1 MVGPICQR
9 RFRRKFLSGPF
20 VAKEECM
27 PKRRLIVHLG
37 LHKTGTTTIQQYLAT
52 HTYGLFCVEALYP
65 CTGRH
70 PLASTQHA
78 LLASGFFSPD
88 LPGGVFGLKGPVDV
102 DLVTRALLHEI
113 ELAGLPT
120 VILSSEEFSRFDA
133 GVVRHFARTF
143 SDFDIVPIAFLRNL
157 VDAFEA
163 YYGTFIRYT
172 DSALPPDPD
181 SMMPTDLLDP
191 FRAWA
196 EVAADGRITVVD
208 YDASVS
214 GNSVQDFCDAV
225 GLVGPWLPDSST
237 MPRLNPSLPPSWTAL
252 ARELREIGIADHH
265 IAGLVDQLGAV
276 PIRERQT
283 VLSAHMREQLQ
294 ERYEKAHRE
303 LRAAEH
309 VRWIGTSDTPRPCAE
324 AIEVNGLAGA
334 VLALGRALASA
345 SDGSS
350 ESDEPDELA
359 APA

>member
-1 MVGPICQR
+1 
-9 RFRRKFLSGPF
+9 
-20 VAKEECM
+20 M

-37 LHKTGTTTIQQYLAT
+37 LHKTGTTTLQQYLAT
-52 HTYGLFCVEALYP
+52 HTYGLFCVGALYP

-78 LLASGFFSPD
+78 LLASGFFAPD
-88 LPGGVFGLKGPVDV
+88 LPGGVFGLKAAVDV

-133 GVVRHFARTF
+133 GVVREFARAF
-143 SDFDIVPIAFLRNL
+143 ADFDIVPVVFLRNL

-181 SMMPTDLLDP
+181 RMMPVDLLDP

-196 EVAADGRITVVD
+196 DVAADGQITVLD

-214 GNSVQDFCDAV
+214 GDSVQDFCEAL
-225 GLVGPWLPDSST
+225 GLVGPSLPDSST

-252 ARELREIGIADHH
+252 ARELREIGIADKH
-265 IAGLVDQLGAV
+265 IAGLVDQLGSV
-276 PIRERQT
+276 PVRERQT
-283 VLSAHMREQLQ
+283 VLSARVREQLQ
-294 ERYEKAHRE
+294 ERYEKIHRE
-303 LRAAEH
+303 LRTAEH
-309 VRWIGTSDTPRPCAE
+309 VRWIGTSEAPRPSVE
-324 AIEVNGLAGA
+324 AIEVIGLTGA
-334 VLALGRALASA
+334 VLALGRALAS
-345 SDGSS
+345 
-350 ESDEPDELA
+350 ESDEPDEV
-359 APA
+359 PATA